1 MKVELSFFG
10 GDLGVE
16 KFIDWQVESG
26 RFYKYKIILN
36 LIMAVFV
43 GFKLKHEAF
52 LWWDRLLKARR

>member
-52 LWWDRLLKARR
+52 L